1 VSSKS
6 ASASP
11 STGMACLGWPRAVRH
26 LPVMIFSSVAS
37 AQAAQSELGRVWQ
50 ATKDDPKTWAF
61 WVPAIV
67 GVGAAAYL
75 AGTRLE
81 PVKSLGTTGLP
92 IFKNS
97 VAVPWMP
104 ALKIDWSYDST
115 INNTLTDPLHPKRF
129 DIGLQV
135 DVMQLIRD
143 IRK

>member
-1 VSSKS
+1 VPQTPWSD
-6 ASASP
+6 AP
-11 STGMACLGWPRAVRH
+11 PRAATVGD
-26 LPVMIFSSVAS
+26 LFKAVLTVPAVKNAKDTLE
-37 AQAAQSELGRVWQ
+37 ADAQSELGRVWQ